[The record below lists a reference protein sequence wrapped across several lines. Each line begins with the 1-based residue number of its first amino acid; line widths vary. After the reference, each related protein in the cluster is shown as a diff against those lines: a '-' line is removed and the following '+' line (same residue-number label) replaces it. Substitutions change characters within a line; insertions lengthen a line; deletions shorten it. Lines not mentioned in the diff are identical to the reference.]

1 METLSSQ
8 HLCEAMGI
16 TLEEVPPLLRDD
28 QSKLAFTYERGKL
41 DDYQELVYEVAD
53 RLRMRQSE
61 SLLEGR
67 QGVWAQG
74 WNENLKDF
82 LKSGDLSASLKPK
95 YFHDSR
101 WLRFRGELI
110 SLDDQQAESKIFD
123 FIRHYLFLT
132 YCSKSDMIAEF
143 GCGSGYNL
151 LTLARLF
158 PDKQIRGY
166 DWVEPSVEI
175 TNLLGSRLGAD
186 ISGSLFDMTCPDWN
200 VRLSESAT
208 VVTIHAMEQLGEKF
222 QSFVEFLLR
231 EKVSRVV
238 HLEPVC
244 ELYNPVNLLDC
255 LALLYH
261 RHRNYLWG
269 YLPYLQKLEVSGKL
283 SMEKVK
289 RIHFGS
295 RFHEA
300 YTILIWRPAQ

>member
-1 METLSSQ
+1 M
-8 HLCEAMGI
+8 
-16 TLEEVPPLLRDD
+16 DD
-28 QSKLAFTYERGKL
+28 QSKLTFTYDRGKL
-41 DDYQELVYEVAD
+41 DDYQELVCEVVD
-53 RLRMRQSE
+53 RLRMGKSE

-67 QGVWAQG
+67 QGAWAQG
-74 WNENLKDF
+74 WNENLEN
-82 LKSGDLSASLKPK
+82 LVKSDDLDASLKPK
-95 YFHDSR
+95 YFRDSR

-123 FIRHYLFLT
+123 LIRHYLFLT

-151 LTLARLF
+151 LCLARLF
-158 PDKQIRGY
+158 PGKQIRGY

-175 TNLLGSRLGAD
+175 ANLLGSRLGAD
-186 ISGSLFDMTCPDWN
+186 ISGSLFDMTRPDWN
-200 VRLSESAT
+200 ARLPESAT
-208 VVTIHAMEQLGEKF
+208 VVTIHAMEQLGDQF

-238 HLEPVC
+238 HLEPIC
-244 ELYNPVNLLDC
+244 ELYNPMVLLDC
-255 LALLYH
+255 LALIYH

-269 YLPYLQKLEVSGKL
+269 YLANLQKLEASGKL
-283 SMEKVK
+283 IIEKVK

>member
-1 METLSSQ
+1 METLSFQ

-16 TLEEVPPLLRDD
+16 TREEVPPLLRDD

-41 DDYQELVYEVAD
+41 DDYQELVCEVVD
-53 RLRMRQSE
+53 RLRMWKAEFPLESRQMA
-61 SLLEGR
+61 
-67 QGVWAQG
+67 WAQG
-74 WNENLKDF
+74 WNENLEN
-82 LKSGDLSASLKPK
+82 LLVSSNLGASLKPK
-95 YFHDSR
+95 YFRDSQ

-110 SLDDQQAESKIFD
+110 SLEDQQAELKIFD
-123 FIRHYLFLT
+123 FIRRYLFLT

-151 LTLARLF
+151 LSLAHLF
-158 PDKQIRGY
+158 PNKQIRGY
-166 DWVEPSVEI
+166 DWVEPCVEI
-175 TNLLGSRLGAD
+175 ANLLGSRLGAD
-186 ISGSLFDMTCPDWN
+186 ISGYLFDMTCPDWN

-208 VVTIHAMEQLGEKF
+208 VVTIHAMEQLGDQF

-238 HLEPVC
+238 HLEPVS
-244 ELYNPVNLLDC
+244 ELYNPMVLLDC
-255 LALLYH
+255 LALIYH

-269 YLPYLQKLEVSGKL
+269 YLANLQKLEASGKL
-283 SMEKVK
+283 SIEKIK

-300 YTILIWRPAQ
+300 YTILVWKPAQ